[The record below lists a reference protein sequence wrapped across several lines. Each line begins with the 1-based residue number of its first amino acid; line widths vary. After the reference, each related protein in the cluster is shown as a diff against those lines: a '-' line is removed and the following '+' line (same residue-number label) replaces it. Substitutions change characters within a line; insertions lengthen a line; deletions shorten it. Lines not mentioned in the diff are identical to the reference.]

1 MACGDEGSRMPQWGR
16 WSTLSFSPFAG
27 QDNRSKLRNMID
39 FRLAGL
45 DITDATLR
53 LIIRHMPLLS
63 RLDLSHC
70 NHLTDQSA
78 NLLTAVGSST
88 RNSLTELNMAG
99 GYRRAGWMRCWKA
112 ASSSLGS
119 GCGRGQTSLFLRA
132 LPAGCNKLTDQAL
145 LYLRRISNVT
155 LIDLRGCK
163 QITRKACEH
172 FISDLSIN
180 SLYCLSDEKLI
191 QKIS

>member
-1 MACGDEGSRMPQWGR
+1 MAQAGLPGPCWTEGG
-16 WSTLSFSPFAG
+16 
-27 QDNRSKLRNMID
+27 
-39 FRLAGL
+39 LAGL
-45 DITDATLR
+45 AVVKQLSPPRLPSQPDAVAQLWLR
-53 LIIRHMPLLS
+53 GGIAAHS
-63 RLDLSHC
+63 F
-70 NHLTDQSA
+70 
-78 NLLTAVGSST
+78 
-88 RNSLTELNMAG
+88 SL
-99 GYRRAGWMRCWKA
+99 
-112 ASSSLGS
+112 
-119 GCGRGQTSLFLRA
+119 

>member
-1 MACGDEGSRMPQWGR
+1 MG
-16 WSTLSFSPFAG
+16 TPFWVA
-27 QDNRSKLRNMID
+27 
-39 FRLAGL
+39 LAGF
-45 DITDATLR
+45 AVVKR
-53 LIIRHMPLLS
+53 LPPP
-63 RLDLSHC
+63 DP
-70 NHLTDQSA
+70 
-78 NLLTAVGSST
+78 T
-88 RNSLTELNMAG
+88 RGAQLWFHG
-99 GYRRAGWMRCWKA
+99 GVA
-112 ASSSLGS
+112 AHSSS
-119 GCGRGQTSLFLRA
+119 R

>member
-1 MACGDEGSRMPQWGR
+1 MRALLQGHPGFPVPP
-16 WSTLSFSPFAG
+16 PFAV
-27 QDNRSKLRNMID
+27 
-39 FRLAGL
+39 
-45 DITDATLR
+45 
-53 LIIRHMPLLS
+53 
-63 RLDLSHC
+63 C
-70 NHLTDQSA
+70 
-78 NLLTAVGSST
+78 
-88 RNSLTELNMAG
+88 
-99 GYRRAGWMRCWKA
+99 WRCPPHA
-112 ASSSLGS
+112 P
-119 GCGRGQTSLFLRA
+119 CA

-145 LYLRRISNVT
+145 LYLRRISNIT

>member
-1 MACGDEGSRMPQWGR
+1 MGARLWLSPGGLQL
-16 WSTLSFSPFAG
+16 TL
-27 QDNRSKLRNMID
+27 
-39 FRLAGL
+39 
-45 DITDATLR
+45 
-53 LIIRHMPLLS
+53 PL
-63 RLDLSHC
+63 
-70 NHLTDQSA
+70 
-78 NLLTAVGSST
+78 
-88 RNSLTELNMAG
+88 
-99 GYRRAGWMRCWKA
+99 
-112 ASSSLGS
+112 
-119 GCGRGQTSLFLRA
+119 TS
-132 LPAGCNKLTDQAL
+132 PAGCNKLTDQAL

>member
-1 MACGDEGSRMPQWGR
+1 MAQAGLPGPCWTEGG
-16 WSTLSFSPFAG
+16 
-27 QDNRSKLRNMID
+27 
-39 FRLAGL
+39 LAGL
-45 DITDATLR
+45 AVVKQLSPPRLPSQPDAVAQLWLR
-53 LIIRHMPLLS
+53 RGIAAHS
-63 RLDLSHC
+63 F
-70 NHLTDQSA
+70 
-78 NLLTAVGSST
+78 
-88 RNSLTELNMAG
+88 SL
-99 GYRRAGWMRCWKA
+99 
-112 ASSSLGS
+112 
-119 GCGRGQTSLFLRA
+119 

>member
-1 MACGDEGSRMPQWGR
+1 MW
-16 WSTLSFSPFAG
+16 
-27 QDNRSKLRNMID
+27 
-39 FRLAGL
+39 
-45 DITDATLR
+45 
-53 LIIRHMPLLS
+53 LLS
-63 RLDLSHC
+63 VPRSRSWYLGQAGSMVR
-70 NHLTDQSA
+70 
-78 NLLTAVGSST
+78 AVVTGVT
-88 RNSLTELNMAG
+88 LVVGTVVTGTMVTEV
-99 GYRRAGWMRCWKA
+99 W
-112 ASSSLGS
+112 S
-119 GCGRGQTSLFLRA
+119 
-132 LPAGCNKLTDQAL
+132 PGCNKLTDQTL

>member
-1 MACGDEGSRMPQWGR
+1 MAW
-16 WSTLSFSPFAG
+16 
-27 QDNRSKLRNMID
+27 
-39 FRLAGL
+39 
-45 DITDATLR
+45 
-53 LIIRHMPLLS
+53 
-63 RLDLSHC
+63 LDLPSK
-70 NHLTDQSA
+70 SGF
-78 NLLTAVGSST
+78 LLPACPP
-88 RNSLTELNMAG
+88 SLTWEL
-99 GYRRAGWMRCWKA
+99 
-112 ASSSLGS
+112 SSS
-119 GCGRGQTSLFLRA
+119 FAEA
-132 LPAGCNKLTDQAL
+132 LQLTLPLHLPTGCNKLTDQAL

>member
-1 MACGDEGSRMPQWGR
+1 MGTWGWGQPGWLGLASQSGFFLPNLAWELR
-16 WSTLSFSPFAG
+16 AGFTEASQLSF
-27 QDNRSKLRNMID
+27 
-39 FRLAGL
+39 
-45 DITDATLR
+45 
-53 LIIRHMPLLS
+53 PLLS
-63 RLDLSHC
+63 P
-70 NHLTDQSA
+70 T
-78 NLLTAVGSST
+78 
-88 RNSLTELNMAG
+88 
-99 GYRRAGWMRCWKA
+99 
-112 ASSSLGS
+112 
-119 GCGRGQTSLFLRA
+119 
-132 LPAGCNKLTDQAL
+132 GCNKLTDQAL

>member
-1 MACGDEGSRMPQWGR
+1 MG
-16 WSTLSFSPFAG
+16 TLLWLAE
-27 QDNRSKLRNMID
+27 
-39 FRLAGL
+39 AGL
-45 DITDATLR
+45 
-53 LIIRHMPLLS
+53 PS
-63 RLDLSHC
+63 P
-70 NHLTDQSA
+70 
-78 NLLTAVGSST
+78 
-88 RNSLTELNMAG
+88 AG
-99 GYRRAGWMRCWKA
+99 LGQPGWHHRA
-112 ASSSLGS
+112 ASSSPPPCQPDVGAQ
-119 GCGRGQTSLFLRA
+119 GRVHGGIAAHLSSR

>member
-1 MACGDEGSRMPQWGR
+1 MGSTG
-16 WSTLSFSPFAG
+16 
-27 QDNRSKLRNMID
+27 
-39 FRLAGL
+39 
-45 DITDATLR
+45 
-53 LIIRHMPLLS
+53 
-63 RLDLSHC
+63 
-70 NHLTDQSA
+70 
-78 NLLTAVGSST
+78 LTARSGLLLGT
-88 RNSLTELNMAG
+88 GT
-99 GYRRAGWMRCWKA
+99 A
-112 ASSSLGS
+112 AQPLSP
-119 GCGRGQTSLFLRA
+119 

>member
-1 MACGDEGSRMPQWGR
+1 MGAAGLTGTERFAPLLGADTAAQP
-16 WSTLSFSPFAG
+16 FSP
-27 QDNRSKLRNMID
+27 
-39 FRLAGL
+39 
-45 DITDATLR
+45 
-53 LIIRHMPLLS
+53 
-63 RLDLSHC
+63 
-70 NHLTDQSA
+70 
-78 NLLTAVGSST
+78 V
-88 RNSLTELNMAG
+88 
-99 GYRRAGWMRCWKA
+99 
-112 ASSSLGS
+112 
-119 GCGRGQTSLFLRA
+119 
-132 LPAGCNKLTDQAL
+132 PAGCNKLTDQAL

>member
-1 MACGDEGSRMPQWGR
+1 MGTSVLVQKIFQRSQEFTAYC
-16 WSTLSFSPFAG
+16 LSFDSSEVFVVAYSYLCASQG
-27 QDNRSKLRNMID
+27 GGNYVNHNNA
-39 FRLAGL
+39 F
-45 DITDATLR
+45 
-53 LIIRHMPLLS
+53 LS
-63 RLDLSHC
+63 
-70 NHLTDQSA
+70 T
-78 NLLTAVGSST
+78 
-88 RNSLTELNMAG
+88 
-99 GYRRAGWMRCWKA
+99 
-112 ASSSLGS
+112 
-119 GCGRGQTSLFLRA
+119 
-132 LPAGCNKLTDQAL
+132 GCNKLTDQTL